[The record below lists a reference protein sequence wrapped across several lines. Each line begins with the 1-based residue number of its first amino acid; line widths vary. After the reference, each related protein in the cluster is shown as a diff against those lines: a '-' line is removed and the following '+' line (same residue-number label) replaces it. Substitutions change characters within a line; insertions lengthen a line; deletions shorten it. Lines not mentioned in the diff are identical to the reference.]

1 LPAHDLNEVS
11 LLEQLRHDKGVSI
24 GEVVAATGVM
34 HKTIVR
40 YERDP
45 MYYPNPGSLR
55 KLADYYGVTAS
66 ALLVDMRRR
75 VRLADGVEPVHGER
89 YARCIVYVRW
99 VPGDQLRPVESYDE
113 LAGAINRSDEL
124 AAGGRGPTDVKVID
138 VENLE
143 LGDMRVAEA
152 CAEMVA
158 RIRAESPNNPR
169 TSEPPQPP
177 S

>member
-66 ALLVDMRRR
+66 ALLVDM
-75 VRLADGVEPVHGER
+75 
-89 YARCIVYVRW
+89 
-99 VPGDQLRPVESYDE
+99 PGDQLRPVESYDE

>member
-1 LPAHDLNEVS
+1 
-11 LLEQLRHDKGVSI
+11 
-24 GEVVAATGVM
+24 
-34 HKTIVR
+34 
-40 YERDP
+40 
-45 MYYPNPGSLR
+45 
-55 KLADYYGVTAS
+55 
-66 ALLVDMRRR
+66 
-75 VRLADGVEPVHGER
+75 
-89 YARCIVYVRW
+89 

-158 RIRAESPNNPR
+158 RIRAARQSNGRRSFVPTEPR
-169 TSEPPQPP
+169 VGNSLAPYPPR
-177 S
+177 